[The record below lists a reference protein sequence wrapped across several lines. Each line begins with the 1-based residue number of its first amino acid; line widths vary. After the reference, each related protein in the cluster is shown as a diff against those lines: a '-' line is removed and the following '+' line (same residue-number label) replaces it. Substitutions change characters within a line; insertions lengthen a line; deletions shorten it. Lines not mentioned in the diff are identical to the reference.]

1 MLSLNIG
8 ATGML
13 AQQLNVDVISNNLAN
28 MTTTG
33 YKRQRAQFQDLMYQ
47 NIERPGATSSD
58 VGTIVPSGIQLGL
71 GVKAASVHR
80 LHSQGSAIIT
90 DNEFDV
96 AIMGEGYFQIELPSG
111 ETAYTRDGSF
121 QVNGDGEIVT
131 SNGYVVEPTIVVP
144 DDAIS
149 IVINNSGEVLAQ
161 IDGQAD
167 MTNLGQLELSVFA
180 NKAGLE
186 AVGQNL
192 FLETEASG
200 APIVGNPN
208 ADGYGRIEQGV
219 LEAANVNSVEE
230 ITNLITA
237 QRAYEFNSQIVQV
250 SDQMLETAS
259 NLR

>member
-47 NIERPGATSSD
+47 NLERPGATSSD

-96 AIMGEGYFQIELPSG
+96 AILGEGYFQIETPSG

-121 QVNGDGEIVT
+121 QVNGDGELVT
-131 SNGYVVEPTIVVP
+131 SNGYVVEPSIVVP
-144 DDAIS
+144 DDAVS

-161 IDGQAD
+161 INEQPD
-167 MTNLGQLELSVFA
+167 MVNLGQLELSVFA

-200 APIVGNPN
+200 SPIVGNPN
-208 ADGYGRIEQGV
+208 QDGFGRIEQGV

>member
-8 ATGML
+8 ASGML

-96 AIMGEGYFQIELPSG
+96 AVMGEGYFQIELPSG

-131 SNGYVVEPTIVVP
+131 SNGYVVEPSIVVP

-161 IDGQAD
+161 IDEQPD
-167 MTNLGQLELSVFA
+167 MVNLGQLELSVFA

-208 ADGYGRIEQGV
+208 QDGFGRIEQGV

-250 SDQMLETAS
+250 SDQMLEAAS